1 MGRSLTFVNDKGE
14 YERLG
19 DMNEAE
25 YKTLRKLKVFRLQY
39 HDKETDECGLFVHRD
54 NLQDAA
60 QALCNAEPF
69 DAALTLLLFH
79 IATRTKGGDFL
90 LW

>member
-1 MGRSLTFVNDKGE
+1 MNDEGK

-25 YKTLRKLKVFRLQY
+25 YKKLRELKVFRLQY
-39 HDKETDECGLFVHRD
+39 HDKETDECGLFVRRD

-60 QALCNAEPF
+60 QALCNADPF
-69 DAALTLLLFH
+69 NAELMILLFH
-79 IATRTKGGDFL
+79 IATKTKGGAFL